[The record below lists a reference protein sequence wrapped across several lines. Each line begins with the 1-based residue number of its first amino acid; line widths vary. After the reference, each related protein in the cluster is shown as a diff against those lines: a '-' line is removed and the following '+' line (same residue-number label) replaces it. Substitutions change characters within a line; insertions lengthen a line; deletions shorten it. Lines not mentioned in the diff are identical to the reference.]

1 MDTRTATD
9 SCRSGL
15 KADNRTDICSSINI
29 ELVLKSWK
37 GEIEKI
43 LKSCKEKKK
52 KRFVEPRPTVVVAV
66 KNAQDVAGTGPK
78 GPNCN

>member
-15 KADNRTDICSSINI
+15 KADNRIDICSSIDI

-37 GEIEKI
+37 GEIEKF
-43 LKSCKEKKK
+43 LKSWKEEEKKI
-52 KRFVEPRPTVVVAV
+52 FFF
-66 KNAQDVAGTGPK
+66 
-78 GPNCN
+78 

>member
-15 KADNRTDICSSINI
+15 KADNRIDICSSIDI

-43 LKSCKEKKK
+43 LKSWKEKKK
-52 KRFVEPRPTVVVAV
+52 KKKKRIVEPRPTVVVAV
-66 KNAQDVAGTGPK
+66 KNLYL
-78 GPNCN
+78 N

>member
-37 GEIEKI
+37 GEIEKNFEK
-43 LKSCKEKKK
+43 LEGEKKK
-52 KRFVEPRPTVVVAV
+52 RKKF
-66 KNAQDVAGTGPK
+66 
-78 GPNCN
+78 

>member
-37 GEIEKI
+37 GKIEQI
-43 LKSCKEKKK
+43 LKYFFKSWEKKK
-52 KRFVEPRPTVVVAV
+52 V
-66 KNAQDVAGTGPK
+66 
-78 GPNCN
+78 NCRTATDSRRRG

>member
-1 MDTRTATD
+1 MLTLATD

-43 LKSCKEKKK
+43 LKSWKEKKKRKK

-66 KNAQDVAGTGPK
+66 KNSP
-78 GPNCN
+78 